1 MLEEL
6 QLLLTLI
13 RRSASSV
20 AVGDSAGSAAT
31 AAGENADGVDLD
43 FALNCGSATVAVPMA
58 VVGDS
63 GILPYEVYW
72 AA

>member
-1 MLEEL
+1 M
-6 QLLLTLI
+6 
-13 RRSASSV
+13 